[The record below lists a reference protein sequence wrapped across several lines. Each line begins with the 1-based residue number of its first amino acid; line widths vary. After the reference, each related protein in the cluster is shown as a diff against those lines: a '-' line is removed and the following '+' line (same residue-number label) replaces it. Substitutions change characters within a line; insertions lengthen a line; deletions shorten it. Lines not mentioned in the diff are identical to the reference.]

1 MDSLK
6 GFFKGNAKQV
16 ENEKVLISDRFLDDG
31 GKPLKWEI
39 KSISNDEDD
48 KLREECTKQ
57 EKIKKN
63 VYIPK
68 FNYSEYL
75 KKLVV
80 RCVVFPNLDDKELQ
94 DSYGVMGAE
103 DLLSAMLLP
112 GEFNVLAEEVQSICG
127 FDKDIMEEKI
137 EEAKN

>member
-6 GFFKGNAKQV
+6 GFFKANAVQV
-16 ENEKVLISDRFLDDG
+16 ENEKVIISNRFLDDDR
-31 GKPLKWEI
+31 KPLKWEI

-68 FNYSEYL
+68 LNYSEYL
-75 KKLVV
+75 KKLVA
-80 RCVVFPNLDDKELQ
+80 RCVVFPNLNDK
-94 DSYGVMGAE
+94 
-103 DLLSAMLLP
+103 
-112 GEFNVLAEEVQSICG
+112 
-127 FDKDIMEEKI
+127 
-137 EEAKN
+137 